1 MSCLVIKDQISHL
14 VDSFAQASLTASS
27 CVNFLLNEQA
37 GAGCRQQE
45 HADWQPQRRSHAFDC
60 FRFLFYFPSSR
71 RSNQETIQRS
81 IPSDEWTE
89 SLILSQQIVIFSTF
103 TQFFSLCF
111 LWICYNSFC
120 FPQKDLFRIDRCR
133 TATTTEVGGQLK
145 LERRWIFQ
153 RWIGGLNNGRLTGEM
168 RPASGQSATPGC
180 QSAGL
185 GSIGQLGQ
193 GVGVS
198 HLLT

>member
-14 VDSFAQASLTASS
+14 VHSFAQASLTASS

-60 FRFLFYFPSSR
+60 FRFLFIFLRPVV
-71 RSNQETIQRS
+71 
-81 IPSDEWTE
+81 
-89 SLILSQQIVIFSTF
+89 LIRKLSKEAFHPMNGQNLSFFHSKLLFFCTF

-145 LERRWIFQ
+145 LERRLDFPALDQ
-153 RWIGGLNNGRLTGEM
+153 RVDRWW
-168 RPASGQSATPGC
+168 
-180 QSAGL
+180 
-185 GSIGQLGQ
+185 
-193 GVGVS
+193 VD
-198 HLLT
+198 HW